1 MDKHPT
7 MSSKYYDDP
16 IITSQGTIILEENV
30 ETYIRNIEKEE
41 IKKLIEKNK
50 KHEEEEREK
59 DSNREQKKK
68 KDSLAYYEDTIITS
82 QGTIILQENVDSHY
96 KQLNKEKKNDLIKNR
111 KYKKKVKKTI
121 FNNERNIFC

>member
-30 ETYIRNIEKEE
+30 ETYIRNIQKEE
-41 IKKLIEKNK
+41 IKKIIEINK

-59 DSNREQKKK
+59 DSIREEKKK
-68 KDSLAYYEDTIITS
+68 IDSFAYYEDPIMTS
-82 QGTIILQENVDSHY
+82 QGIIIQQENVDSHY
-96 KQLNKEKKNDLIKNR
+96 KQLNKEKRKELIKNG
-111 KYKKKVKKTI
+111 KHKKKVKITVFKNVRVI
-121 FNNERNIFC
+121 